1 MHKMD
6 ILVGYT
12 GFVGSNLHGQHEFC
26 ACFNSANITDAFG
39 LGADLCVYAGVRAE
53 KFTADRFPEQ
63 DMTHINGALHNIRM
77 INAAKLVLI
86 STVDVIPQQS
96 GSLFEST
103 PYEPDRLTPYGRNRL
118 YLEHEA
124 RKLCPGAHIIRL
136 PGLFGKGLKK
146 NFIYDA
152 VNFIPAMLK
161 GEKFRE
167 LRGKLAWA
175 DGDLLD
181 RFYSRDANGF
191 FRLAPDIT
199 GEDRAALRDIFK
211 SLGFSALDFTDSR
224 AAFQFYNLDYL
235 WAHIKFALENNIRL
249 LHLAVEPVSAREVCK
264 AITGAD
270 FINETAG
277 SPPDYSFFKTEY
289 AGKLRGGGGYIFNRR
304 QVLSDICRQFSH
316 AEQR

>member
-1 MHKMD
+1 MGRMD

-26 ACFNSANITDAFG
+26 ACFNSANITEAFG

-63 DMTHINGALHNIRM
+63 DMAHINVALHNIRR
-77 INAAKLVLI
+77 INAKKFVLI
-86 STVDVIPQQS
+86 STVDVVPPQS
-96 GSLFEST
+96 GDIFEST
-103 PYEPDRLTPYGRNRL
+103 PYERDKLTPYGRNRL

-124 RKLCPGAHIIRL
+124 RKVCPGVHIIRL

-167 LRGKLAWA
+167 LNGKLNGA
-175 DGDLLD
+175 DGSMLE
-181 RFYSRDANGF
+181 RFYNEDANGF
-191 FRLAPDIT
+191 FRLAPGIPD
-199 GEDRAALRDIFK
+199 EDRAVLRDIFK
-211 SLGFSALDFTDSR
+211 SLGFSALNFTDSR
-224 AAFQFYNLDYL
+224 AVFQFHNLDYL

-270 FINETAG
+270 FINEISD

-289 AGKLRGGGGYIFNRR
+289 AGKLHGSGGYIFNRR
-304 QVLSDICRQFSH
+304 QVLSDITDYAS
-316 AEQR
+316 AAQR